1 MSDDPFFNA
10 RDLPQVLAVFPLEG
24 ALLLPHASRPLN
36 IFEPRYLNMIDDAM
50 AAERIIGM
58 VQPQGGARE
67 RPILAPVGC
76 AGRITAF
83 SETGDGRYLITL
95 TGLAR
100 FRVGEELPA
109 STPYRRV
116 RADFGPF
123 ELDLSPLGRA
133 GDDDRDTL
141 LEPLKRY
148 LDQRG
153 MRIDW
158 DTVQTAPIE
167 PLVNSLAMALPFGPP
182 ELQALLEAQTGDER
196 RQMLIALLQIDGAFG
211 SDQPPSL
218 Q

>member
-50 AAERIIGM
+50 ASERIIGM
-58 VQPQGGARE
+58 VQTAAPFNAPSGARE
-67 RPILAPVGC
+67 RPLLAPVGC

-116 RADFGPF
+116 RADFSAVRGRPGARRPEAEDRPRRTAGAAQALPRPAGDAHRLGYGADRADRTPGQQPGHGPAVRR
-123 ELDLSPLGRA
+123 GRA
-133 GDDDRDTL
+133 AGPAGGGDR
-141 LEPLKRY
+141 PR
-148 LDQRG
+148 
-153 MRIDW
+153 
-158 DTVQTAPIE
+158 TA
-167 PLVNSLAMALPFGPP
+167 
-182 ELQALLEAQTGDER
+182 
-196 RQMLIALLQIDGAFG
+196 
-211 SDQPPSL
+211 
-218 Q
+218 